1 MPMSTGRVASLAVL
15 ALLGSGAAWV
25 AKSIWW
31 PQGTD
36 NMFVVTDG
44 TPIQAVVVCTDTGE
58 VLWRIVGSSNGPDPK
73 TIPYGAVPPGF
84 RQEVP
89 AQGAPREF
97 AENEYLQVHVLSKT
111 RDMGDGGK
119 ATGPREFLT
128 LVNFG
133 GPRPERA
140 DQVDCRSPEHREDST
155 S

>member
-1 MPMSTGRVASLAVL
+1 MSQRKGVLLGVL
-15 ALLGSGAAWV
+15 AFLGLGVGWV

-36 NMFVVTDG
+36 NMFLVTDG
-44 TPIQAVVVCTDTGE
+44 TPIQGVVVCSDTGE
-58 VLWRIVGSSNGPDPK
+58 VLWRIVGQSNGPDPE
-73 TIPYGAVPPGF
+73 TIPYGSVPPGF

-89 AQGAPREF
+89 AQGPPREF
-97 AENEYLQVHVLSKT
+97 VENEYLQVHVLSRT

-119 ATGPREFLT
+119 ATGPRQFLT

-140 DQVDCRSPEHREDST
+140 DQVECRSTENRKDPT